1 MFWVWLVWQ
10 PGAPAAP
17 ELPAPPP
24 VPEEPEPPPVPWPR
38 MPVPSPPVEEP
49 EPEPPLAVPLPPLL
63 PVEQLPV
70 VLSANA
76 VGTANRKAT
85 KTRSPPS
92 QIDLSFKV
100 FLLFERYVGLV
111 LPGGVT

>member
-1 MFWVWLVWQ
+1 
-10 PGAPAAP
+10 
-17 ELPAPPP
+17 
-24 VPEEPEPPPVPWPR
+24 
-38 MPVPSPPVEEP
+38 MPVPSPPLEVLEP
-49 EPEPPLAVPLPPLL
+49 DPPLAEPLPPLL

-100 FLLFERYVGLV
+100 FLLFEHYVWV
-111 LPGGVT
+111 